1 MASACASSHNP
12 AFDIPYLRTE
22 VPPYPEQ
29 LPAVGGKGQGI
40 PLFVDLLQCLFR
52 RTVQLEYD
60 EEHILI
66 VQFLIGDAAE
76 SDVLVLHQKV
86 FHIEN
91 RIKAV
96 KQVIKNGKSSE

>member
-1 MASACASSHNP
+1 M
-12 AFDIPYLRTE
+12 
-22 VPPYPEQ
+22 
-29 LPAVGGKGQGI
+29 
-40 PLFVDLLQCLFR
+40 
-52 RTVQLEYD
+52 
-60 EEHILI
+60 
-66 VQFLIGDAAE
+66 QFLIGDAAE